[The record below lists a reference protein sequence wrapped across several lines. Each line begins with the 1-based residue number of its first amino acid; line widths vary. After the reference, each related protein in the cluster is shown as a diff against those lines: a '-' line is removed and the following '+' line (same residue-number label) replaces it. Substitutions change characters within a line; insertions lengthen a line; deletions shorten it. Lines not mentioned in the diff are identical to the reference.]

1 MSGQIVTA
9 NRLSDGAVVYLT
21 PRGGWSEAIT
31 DGRVADGEFEIKD
44 LMAWAH
50 GAADRNEVVGPY
62 SMAIDPG
69 LGRQR
74 ALGMRE
80 TIRAAGPTVETR
92 A

>member
-21 PRGGWSEAIT
+21 PRGGWSEDIA
-31 DGRVADGEFEIKD
+31 DGRVADGEYEIKD
-44 LMAWAH
+44 LMAWAQ

-62 SMAIDPG
+62 PMGIGPER
-69 LGRQR
+69 GRGR

-80 TIRAAGPTVETR
+80 SIRAAGPTVETR

>member
-1 MSGQIVTA
+1 MSRQIVTA

-21 PRGGWSEAIT
+21 PRGGWSEAIV

-50 GAADRNEVVGPY
+50 RAAARNEVVGPY
-62 SMAIDPG
+62 SMAIDPESRG
-69 LGRQR
+69 CR

-80 TIRAAGPTVETR
+80 TIRAAGPTVETC